1 MLHQCLGITQR
12 GQQCRKVLKCGG
24 YCYMHTPKE
33 LDEKVELIDLD
44 ELVENVVVSGIDKPK
59 EFDDKITEL
68 NAIIIQQ
75 KTEID
80 KMREICRAYNCI
92 KRFEALK
99 TKIKSIVTFTKNF
112 YINDIV
118 YDKQYHDVI
127 KSEFGMTPYKLR
139 DMYFQLREQRNFYAH
154 PQVNFSNN

>member
-1 MLHQCLGITQR
+1 MLQCLGITKK
-12 GQQCRKVLKCGG
+12 GEQCKKMLKCEGF
-24 YCYMHTPKE
+24 CHMHIPKE
-33 LDEKVELIDLD
+33 LDDQVELIDLDDLD
-44 ELVENVVVSGIDKPK
+44 ELVENVIISYKPK

-68 NAIIIQQ
+68 NKIIDLQ
-75 KTEID
+75 KIEID
-80 KMREICRAYNCI
+80 KMSEICRAYNCI

-154 PQVNFSNN
+154 PQVS